1 MQNDIYRKEAVA
13 YMLILTRYLGDSIM
27 IGDDIEIK
35 FLKLN
40 NDSSLSIGINAPRD
54 LEIHRKE
61 VYNLIQAKKI
71 KASEEEKNVEMTELS
86 DSKE

>member
-1 MQNDIYRKEAVA
+1 
-13 YMLILTRYLGDSIM
+13 MLILTRYLGDSIM

-40 NDSSLSIGINAPRD
+40 NDCSMNIGINAPRN

-61 VYNLIQAKKI
+61 VYNLIQAKKG
-71 KASEEEKNVEMTELS
+71 KASELEETLASEEEKV
-86 DSKE
+86 